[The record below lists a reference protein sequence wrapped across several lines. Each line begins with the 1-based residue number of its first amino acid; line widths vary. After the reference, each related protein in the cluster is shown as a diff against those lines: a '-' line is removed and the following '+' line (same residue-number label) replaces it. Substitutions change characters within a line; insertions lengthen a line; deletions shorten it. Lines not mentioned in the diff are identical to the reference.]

1 MTNDDQSP
9 SSEFYA
15 PDSEIIKTFYP
26 RENNEN
32 IVNFVLTE
40 DPNLACDLKSIIIG
54 FQVKVPKTCYPDNG
68 FASKLFSSLSIELN
82 SQLITNTKST

>member
-1 MTNDDQSP
+1 MSYVE
-9 SSEFYA
+9 SSSNEYFKA
-15 PDSEIIKTFYP
+15 DSEIIKTFYA

-40 DPNLACDLKSIIIG
+40 DPNLAIDLKSITIG
-54 FQVKVPKTCYPDNG
+54 FQVTIPQECYPDNG
-68 FASKLFSSLSIELN
+68 LASKMFSNMSIELN